1 MRSLLTATVL
11 SISTLASGGIAMADN
26 HSASG
31 PVKVW
36 SWDIGAAA
44 MDSNARAFEA
54 LHPDVDIVVED
65 LGNAQVHDRLLAACA
80 AGGAGLPDLVSVQ
93 NRMAEVFWL
102 QFPGCFTDL
111 VELGYDDA
119 LAAEFPEYK
128 RTELEVGGKRY
139 AMPWDTGPVVMFY
152 RRDFYDKA
160 GVSPDDI
167 ETWADFIEAGKK
179 VMDANPD
186 VVMTQAT
193 INSNV
198 EFFEMIGHENGCTY
212 FSQAGDTITLGSP
225 ECAEALDIVKAMY
238 DAGIMTA
245 ADWSGKI
252 QAAAAGIVAT
262 HMFGGW
268 YEGSIRPNVP
278 EDQAGKWG
286 VYKMPSVKVGG
297 PRAANFGGS
306 AFLIPAAAENPKA
319 AFAFLKYALGTSEGQ
334 VRMLQ
339 EQGLVPSLLS
349 ALEHPYV
356 QEPVAFWG
364 DQAIWTTIL
373 DTLPDIMQVRGTPH
387 YGEANTVMSRVHL
400 EYLNGGFDSAEAAL
414 AEAMKQISLATGL
427 PVE

>member
-1 MRSLLTATVL
+1 MRLLLTGTALTL
-11 SISTLASGGIAMADN
+11 SALTMGGALAQTEDLSGSLTL
-26 HSASG
+26 
-31 PVKVW
+31 W

-44 MDSNARAFEA
+44 MASNAEAFEA
-54 LHPDVDIVVED
+54 LHPNVDIAVQD

-102 QFPGCFTDL
+102 QFPDCFTDM

-119 LAAEFPEYK
+119 LAAEFPDYK
-128 RTELEVGGKRY
+128 RTELEVGDARY

-152 RRDFYDKA
+152 RRDYYGNA
-160 GVSPDDI
+160 GVSPDAI
-167 ETWADFIEAGKK
+167 ETWADFIEAGQR
-179 VMDANPD
+179 VMEVNPD

-193 INSNV
+193 INSDV

-212 FSQAGDTITLGSP
+212 FSADGNTIVMNSP
-225 ECAEALDIVKAMY
+225 ECAEALNVVRDMY
-238 DAGIMTA
+238 DAGILTA
-245 ADWSGKI
+245 ADWGGKI
-252 QAAAAGIVAT
+252 QSAAAGIVAT

-278 EDQAGKWG
+278 EEQAGNWG
-286 VYKMPSVKVGG
+286 VYRMPAVNEGG

-306 AFLIPAAAENPKA
+306 AFVIPAASENPQL
-319 AFAFLKYALGTSEGQ
+319 AFEFLRYALGTPEGQ

-356 QEPVAFWG
+356 QEPSPFWG
-364 DQAIWTTIL
+364 DQAIWSDIL
-373 DTLPDIMQVRGTPH
+373 ATLPEIMQVRGTPN
-387 YGEANTVMSRVHL
+387 YGEANTVMTRIQL
-400 EYLNGGFDSAEAAL
+400 DYLNGGYDSAEDALAEAAL
-414 AEAMKQISLATGL
+414 QVSLATGL
-427 PVE
+427 PVQ